1 MIVKSSNVGAIKV
14 GLTLGPERLGLYVR
28 RFGFGRAL
36 SPDFPGETTGIV
48 WDPAKLDNSALAS
61 MSMGYQ
67 VGVTPLQ
74 MVAAVSSVAN
84 GGDLIQPRVVRAL
97 IRDGKRHGS
106 EADGPRPDDLA
117 ETPRRR

>member
-14 GLTLGPERLGLYVR
+14 GLKLGAERLGLYVR

-48 WDPAKLDNSALAS
+48 WDPPKLDNSALAS

-74 MVAAVSSVAN
+74 MVDGRQLDCQRRRSDSAARR
-84 GGDLIQPRVVRAL
+84 PRA
-97 IRDGKRHGS
+97 H
-106 EADGPRPDDLA
+106 
-117 ETPRRR
+117 PRRQAAWR

>member
-1 MIVKSSNVGAIKV
+1 M
-14 GLTLGPERLGLYVR
+14 R

-48 WDPAKLDNSALAS
+48 WDPQKLDSSALAS

-67 VGVTPLQ
+67 IGVTPLQ

-84 GGDLIQPRVVRAL
+84 GGDLLQPRVVRAL
-97 IRDGKRHGS
+97 IRDGTRTEVKPAVLGRTVSGDTAATLTSHHG
-106 EADGPRPDDLA
+106 ADRGARDGDVCPG
-117 ETPRRR
+117 